1 MLSNG
6 AVKRSA
12 ASPGNSQA
20 APANGRDDVAYAA
33 DPARPGKTPS
43 AHSSHNTPG
52 RAQGS
57 ANALRRPSAYP
68 ARNIAKTN
76 GPCTNKTMNQTLVVN
91 SWMCCA
97 TVEPMSPR

>member
-1 MLSNG
+1 MVSSG

-12 ASPGNSQA
+12 ASPGSSQA
-20 APANGRDDVAYAA
+20 ALANGRDDVAYSA
-33 DPARPGKTPS
+33 DPAKPGKTPS

-68 ARNIAKTN
+68 TRNIAKTN
-76 GPCTNKTMNQTLVVN
+76 GPCTNKTMNQTVVV
-91 SWMCCA
+91 S
-97 TVEPMSPR
+97 S